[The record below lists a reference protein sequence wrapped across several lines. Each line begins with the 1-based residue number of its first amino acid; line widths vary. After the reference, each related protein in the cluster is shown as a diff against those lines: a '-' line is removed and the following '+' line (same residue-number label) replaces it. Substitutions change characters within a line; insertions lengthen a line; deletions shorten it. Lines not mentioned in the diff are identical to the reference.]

1 MMYLI
6 FLVALVSAIEL
17 TSDNYDEQTAGKT
30 VFIKHYAPWCGHCK
44 RLKPDWDKL
53 MAEYDGNKD
62 VLVADI
68 DCTST
73 GGKALC
79 DAHGVR
85 GYPTLKYGDPNSLED
100 YQGGRTLDDLKTFAS
115 ESLGPTCG
123 PANRDLCGEEELA
136 RFDELLKLSTEELQT
151 QVDAKNKEIE
161 DAEATFKAEVEK
173 LQAAYQKLMTDK
185 DEAIDAVKQSGLGDL
200 KKVLAYQKTAASDSD
215 DDDKSEL

>member
-1 MMYLI
+1 MMYLV

-100 YQGGRTLDDLKTFAS
+100 YQGGRTLDDLKSFCA
-115 ESLGPTCG
+115 ESLGPSCG
-123 PANRDLCGEEELA
+123 PANRDLCSEDELATLDGYMALSVEELEA
-136 RFDELLKLSTEELQT
+136 
-151 QVDAKNKEIE
+151 QVAEKNKQLEA
-161 DAEATFKAEVEK
+161 AEETFKTEVEK
-173 LQAAYQKLMTDK
+173 LQEAYQKLMSDK
-185 DEAIDAVKQSGLGDL
+185 DATIDEVKKSGLGDL
-200 KKVLAYQKTAASDSD
+200 KKVLAYKKLNAAAAG
-215 DDDKSEL
+215 EE